1 MSCIEIVRAR
11 DDFSGHARRPFH
23 HGFSTMR
30 DLRGKTICVIGGAG
44 FIGSHVVDEL
54 LTRDV
59 KQVIV
64 YDNFCRGTV
73 DNLSSALRDPRVR
86 IFEAGGDILQSDVL
100 TSAISESQCVVHLAA
115 LWLLQCHEF
124 PRAAFDVNVRGTF
137 NVLEA
142 CRDHGIERLVYS
154 SSASVYGDAVELPM
168 TESHPFNNRTFYGAT
183 KIAGEAMAR
192 AFLDRYGLSFAGMRY
207 MNVYGARQDYKG
219 TYIAVIMKILDRLDR
234 GLPPIL
240 HGDGSAAYDFIYV
253 SDCARANVLALES
266 EISDEFYNVG
276 SGTRTSLRELTELI
290 LEIRGSSQQIEY
302 QPESRVFVTNRVGCP
317 EKAARDLGFR
327 TTIGL
332 REGLERLIAWRDAHM
347 GRVQAQAAGRPI
359 QLPSLHAA

>member
-1 MSCIEIVRAR
+1 
-11 DDFSGHARRPFH
+11 
-23 HGFSTMR
+23 MR

-73 DNLSSALRDPRVR
+73 DNLTDALRDPRVR
-86 IFEAGGDILQSDVL
+86 IFEAGGDILQSDIL
-100 TSAISESQCVVHLAA
+100 SAAVSESQCVVHLAA

-124 PRAAFDVNVRGTF
+124 SQAAFDVNVRGTF
-137 NVLEA
+137 NVIDA
-142 CRDHGIERLVYS
+142 CREHGIERLVYS
-154 SSASVYGDAVELPM
+154 SSASVYGDAVALPM
-168 TESHPFNNRTFYGAT
+168 TESHPFNNKTFYGAT
-183 KIAGEAMAR
+183 KIAGEAMVKSYA
-192 AFLDRYGLSFAGMRY
+192 DRYHLSVAMLRY

-253 SDCARANVLALES
+253 NDCARANVLALES
-266 EISDEFYNVG
+266 DVTEEAYNVG
-276 SGTRTSLRELTELI
+276 SGTRTSLRELTEMI
-290 LEIRGSSQQIEY
+290 LEIRGSRQQINYE
-302 QPESRVFVTNRVGCP
+302 PESRVFVTNRVGCP

-327 TTIGL
+327 TTIDL
-332 REGLERLIAWRDAHM
+332 RDGLERLIAWRDAHM
-347 GRVQAQAAGRPI
+347 TRVSAQAEGRPL
-359 QLPSLHAA
+359 QLVTAA

>member
-1 MSCIEIVRAR
+1 MA
-11 DDFSGHARRPFH
+11 
-23 HGFSTMR
+23 
-30 DLRGKTICVIGGAG
+30 DLRGKTVCVIGGAG

-64 YDNFCRGTV
+64 YDNFCRGSV
-73 DNLSSALRDPRVR
+73 DNLSDALSDPRVR
-86 IFEAGGDILQSDVL
+86 IFEAGGDILHSDIL
-100 TSAISESQCVVHLAA
+100 SAAVSESQCVVHLAA

-124 PRAAFDVNVRGTF
+124 PSSAFDVNVRGTF

-142 CRDHGIERLVYS
+142 CRAHNIERLVLS

-168 TESHPFNNRTFYGAT
+168 TESHPFNNKTFYGAT

-192 AFLDRYGLSFAGMRY
+192 AYADRYGISYAALRY

-234 GLPPIL
+234 GLSPML
-240 HGDGSAAYDFIYV
+240 VGDGSAAYDFIYV
-253 SDCARANVLALES
+253 SDCARANVLALDS
-266 EISDEFYNVG
+266 TVSDECYNVG

-290 LEIRGSSQQIEY
+290 LEIRGSRTTIEY
-302 QPESRVFVTNRVGCP
+302 QPAERVFVTNRVGCP

-327 TTIGL
+327 TTVSL
-332 REGLERLIAWRDAHM
+332 RDGLERLIAWRDDHLA
-347 GRVQAQAAGRPI
+347 RVHAQASGRPM
-359 QLPSLHAA
+359 LTFAAA

>member
-1 MSCIEIVRAR
+1 MADI
-11 DDFSGHARRPFH
+11 
-23 HGFSTMR
+23 
-30 DLRGKTICVIGGAG
+30 RGKTICVIGGAG

-73 DNLSSALRDPRVR
+73 DNLTDALQDPRVR
-86 IFEAGGDILQSDVL
+86 IFEAGGDILHSDVL
-100 TSAISESQCVVHLAA
+100 GAAVGESQCVVHLAA
-115 LWLLQCHEF
+115 LWLLQCHEY
-124 PRAAFDVNVRGTF
+124 PRVAFDVNIRGTF

-142 CRDHGIERLVYS
+142 CQQHGIERLVYS

-192 AFLDRYGLSFAGMRY
+192 AYADRYGLSYAGMRY

-219 TYIAVIMKILDRLDR
+219 TYIAVIMKILDRLDQ
-234 GLPPIL
+234 GLSPVL
-240 HGDGSAAYDFIYV
+240 MGDGSAAYDFIYV
-253 SDCARANVLALES
+253 SDCGRANVLALES
-266 EISDEFYNVG
+266 DVTDECYNVG
-276 SGTRTSLRELTELI
+276 SGVQTSLRELTELI
-290 LEIRGSSQQIEY
+290 LEIRGSRAPIEY
-302 QPESRVFVTNRVGCP
+302 KAADRVFVTNRVGCP

-327 TTIGL
+327 TTVPL
-332 REGLERLIAWRDAHM
+332 REGLERLIAWRDAHI
-347 GRVQAQAAGRPI
+347 GRVNAQAAGRPL
-359 QLPSLHAA
+359 QLLTTA

>member
-1 MSCIEIVRAR
+1 MRAFRVREKSPLVTPAR
-11 DDFSGHARRPFH
+11 SP
-23 HGFSTMR
+23 MR

-64 YDNFCRGTV
+64 YDNFCRGSV
-73 DNLSSALRDPRVR
+73 DNLSQALRDPRVR

-100 TSAISESQCVVHLAA
+100 SAAVKESQCVIHLAA
-115 LWLLQCHEF
+115 LWLLQCHDY
-124 PRAAFDVNVRGTF
+124 PQAAFDVNVRGTF

-142 CRDHGIERLVYS
+142 CREHAIERLVYS

-168 TESHPFNNRTFYGAT
+168 TEAHPFNNKTFYGAT
-183 KIAGEAMAR
+183 KIAGEAMVTAYGE
-192 AFLDRYGLSFAGMRY
+192 RYKLSAAALRY

-253 SDCARANVLALES
+253 SDCARANVLALEGDIGG
-266 EISDEFYNVG
+266 EAYNVG
-276 SGTRTSLRELTELI
+276 SGTRTSLRELTEMI
-290 LEIRGSSQQIEY
+290 LEIRKSPARIQYEPQT
-302 QPESRVFVTNRVGCP
+302 QTFVTNRVGCP
-317 EKAARDLGFR
+317 EKASRDLDFR
-327 TTIGL
+327 TTIEL
-332 REGLERLIAWRDAHM
+332 RDGLERLIAWRDAHLS
-347 GRVQAQAAGRPI
+347 RVSAQAEGRPI
-359 QLPSLHAA
+359 QLVHAA

>member
-1 MSCIEIVRAR
+1 
-11 DDFSGHARRPFH
+11 
-23 HGFSTMR
+23 MR
-30 DLRGKTICVIGGAG
+30 DLSGKTICVIGGAG

-73 DNLSSALRDPRVR
+73 DNLTDALRDPRVR
-86 IFEAGGDILQSDVL
+86 IFEAGGDILQSDIL
-100 TSAISESQCVVHLAA
+100 SAAVKESQMVVHLAA

-124 PRAAFDVNVRGTF
+124 PQAAFDVNVRGTF
-137 NVLEA
+137 NVIDA
-142 CRDHGIERLVYS
+142 CRQHGIERLVYS

-168 TESHPFNNRTFYGAT
+168 TESHPFNNKTFYGAT
-183 KIAGEAMAR
+183 KIAGEAMVKSYA
-192 AFLDRYGLSFAGMRY
+192 DRYNLSVAMLRY

-266 EISDEFYNVG
+266 DVTEEAYNVG
-276 SGTRTSLRELTELI
+276 SGTRTSLRELTEMI
-290 LEIRGSSQQIEY
+290 LEIRGSSQQIKYEA
-302 QPESRVFVTNRVGCP
+302 ESRVFVTNRVGCP

-327 TTIGL
+327 TTIEL
-332 REGLERLIAWRDAHM
+332 KEGLARLIAWRDAHM
-347 GRVQAQAAGRPI
+347 TRVSAQAAGRP
-359 QLPSLHAA
+359 LSLVQAA

>member
-1 MSCIEIVRAR
+1 MC
-11 DDFSGHARRPFH
+11 
-23 HGFSTMR
+23 
-30 DLRGKTICVIGGAG
+30 DLRDKTICVVGGAG

-59 KQVIV
+59 KHVIV

-73 DNLSSALRDPRVR
+73 DNLSDALRDPRVR
-86 IFEAGGDILQSDVL
+86 IFEAGGDILQSDIL
-100 TSAISESQCVVHLAA
+100 SAAVRESQCVVHLAA

-124 PRAAFDVNVRGTF
+124 PQAAFDVNVRGTF
-137 NVLEA
+137 NVIDA
-142 CRDHGIERLVYS
+142 CRAHGIERLVYS

-168 TESHPFNNRTFYGAT
+168 TESHPFNNKTFYGAT
-183 KIAGEAMAR
+183 KIAGEAMVKSYA
-192 AFLDRYGLSFAGMRY
+192 DRYHLSVAMLRY

-266 EISDEFYNVG
+266 DVTEEAFNVG
-276 SGTRTSLRELTELI
+276 SGTRTSLRELTEMI
-290 LEIRGSSQQIEY
+290 LEIRGSTQQIQYE
-302 QPESRVFVTNRVGCP
+302 PESRVFVTNRVGCP
-317 EKAARDLGFR
+317 GKAARELGFR
-327 TTIGL
+327 TTIELRDGL
-332 REGLERLIAWRDAHM
+332 ARLIAWRDAHI
-347 GRVQAQAAGRPI
+347 GRVHAQAAGRPL
-359 QLPSLHAA
+359 QLHAAA